1 MREVNFQPLHHT
13 TIGFDQIVQLL
24 DAVNS
29 DVAPNYPPYNI
40 IRNSENSYRVTMAVA
55 GFEEDDLA
63 IETKESVLTVSGNKP
78 HENDHAEYL
87 HRGIATRTFI
97 RKFQLA
103 DYLEVQ
109 NAELE
114 NGLLHIDLVRRVPES
129 HKPRKIEISVDNE
142 TK

>member
-40 IRNSENSYRVTMAVA
+40 VRNSENSYRITMAVA
-55 GFEEDDLA
+55 GFEDDDLA